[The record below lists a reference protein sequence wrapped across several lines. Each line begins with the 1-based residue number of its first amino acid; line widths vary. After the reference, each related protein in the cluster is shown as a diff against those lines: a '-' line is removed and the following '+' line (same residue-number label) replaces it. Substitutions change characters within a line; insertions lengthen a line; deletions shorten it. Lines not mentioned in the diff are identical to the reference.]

1 MKRGHT
7 IAKWTVLVLLTAYAT
22 AMTVW
27 ARHEAARH
35 VCTGIEV
42 EVTGESRMNDIVTRG
57 LQEELRRYPG
67 KIKGAALST
76 INTHSIEK
84 YLGGLS
90 NFDSVNCMISSGG
103 ILKVKVRPL
112 VPVMRVFVGDNSY
125 YINKDGKHI
134 TSSPE
139 FFTDVPVVTG
149 SFSREFPPTAVLP
162 LIRHIEKDPFLK
174 DLTSMVVARD
184 SRNLIIVPRIFGHVV
199 NMGDTS
205 DMNEKSRALSLF
217 YRKVMPYKGW
227 QEYDT
232 VSVKFRNQIVAT
244 RRDKT
249 RLNHGEEYIEET
261 DPEEATLPE
270 TSFEDARHEP
280 ARRADGED
288 STANTK
294 PNTPPED

>member
-1 MKRGHT
+1 MLL
-7 IAKWTVLVLLTAYAT
+7 IAYTT

-42 EVTGESRMNDIVTRG
+42 EVTGESRMNDIVTKG

-67 KIKGAALST
+67 KIKGAPLNS
-76 INTHSIEK
+76 INTQNIEK
-84 YLGGLS
+84 YLGKLS
-90 NFDSVNCMISSGG
+90 NFESVNCMLSSGG
-103 ILKVKVRPL
+103 ILKVKVKPL

-134 TSSPE
+134 ASSSE

-162 LIRHIEKDPFLK
+162 LIRHIEKDPFLR

-184 SRNLIIVPRIFGHVV
+184 ARNLIIVPRVFGHVV

-205 DMNEKSRALSLF
+205 DIAEKSRALSLF

-232 VSVKFRNQIVAT
+232 ISVKFRDQIVAT

-261 DPEEATLPE
+261 DPEDATLPE
-270 TSFEDARHEP
+270 SVETDA
-280 ARRADGED
+280 GEGNRD
-288 STANTK
+288 HAGGDTPSENK
-294 PNTPPED
+294 QHNTPTED

>member
-7 IAKWTVLVLLTAYAT
+7 IAKWTVLVLLIAYTT

-42 EVTGESRMNDIVTRG
+42 EVTGESRMNDIVTKG

-67 KIKGAALST
+67 KIKGAPLNS
-76 INTHSIEK
+76 INTQNIEK
-84 YLGGLS
+84 YLGKLS
-90 NFDSVNCMISSGG
+90 NFESVNCMLSSGG
-103 ILKVKVRPL
+103 ILKVKVKPL

-134 TSSPE
+134 ASSSE

-162 LIRHIEKDPFLK
+162 LIRHIEKDPFLR

-184 SRNLIIVPRIFGHVV
+184 ARNLIIVPRVFGHVV

-205 DMNEKSRALSLF
+205 DIAAKGRALSLF

-232 VSVKFRNQIVAT
+232 ISVKFRNQIVAT

-261 DPEEATLPE
+261 DPEDATLPE
-270 TSFEDARHEP
+270 SVETDA
-280 ARRADGED
+280 GEGNRD
-288 STANTK
+288 HAGGDTPSENK
-294 PNTPPED
+294 QHNTPTEE

>member
-7 IAKWTVLVLLTAYAT
+7 IAKWTVLVLLIAYTT

-42 EVTGESRMNDIVTRG
+42 EVTGESRMNDIVTKG

-67 KIKGAALST
+67 RIKGAPLNS
-76 INTHSIEK
+76 INTQNIEK
-84 YLGGLS
+84 YLGKLS
-90 NFDSVNCMISSGG
+90 NFESVNCMLSSGG
-103 ILKVKVRPL
+103 ILKVKVKPL

-134 TSSPE
+134 ASSSE

-162 LIRHIEKDPFLK
+162 LIRHIEKDPFLR

-184 SRNLIIVPRIFGHVV
+184 ARNLIIVPRVFGHVV

-205 DMNEKSRALSLF
+205 DIAAKGRALSLF

-232 VSVKFRNQIVAT
+232 ISVKFRDQIVAT

-261 DPEEATLPE
+261 DPEDATLPE
-270 TSFEDARHEP
+270 SVETDA
-280 ARRADGED
+280 GEGNRD
-288 STANTK
+288 HAGGDTPSENK
-294 PNTPPED
+294 QHNTPTEE

>member
-1 MKRGHT
+1 MLL
-7 IAKWTVLVLLTAYAT
+7 IAYTT

-42 EVTGESRMNDIVTRG
+42 EVTGESRMNDIVTKG

-67 KIKGAALST
+67 KIKGAPLNS
-76 INTHSIEK
+76 INTQNIEK
-84 YLGGLS
+84 YLGKLS
-90 NFDSVNCMISSGG
+90 NFESVNCMLSSGG
-103 ILKVKVRPL
+103 ILKVKVKPL

-134 TSSPE
+134 ASSSE

-162 LIRHIEKDPFLK
+162 LIRHIEKDPFLR

-184 SRNLIIVPRIFGHVV
+184 ARNLIIVPRVFGHVV

-205 DMNEKSRALSLF
+205 DIAAKGRALSLF

-232 VSVKFRNQIVAT
+232 ISVKFRDQIVAT

-261 DPEEATLPE
+261 DPEDATLPE
-270 TSFEDARHEP
+270 SVETDA
-280 ARRADGED
+280 GEGNRD
-288 STANTK
+288 HAGGDTPSENK
-294 PNTPPED
+294 QHNTPTED

>member
-7 IAKWTVLVLLTAYAT
+7 IAKWTVLVLLIAYTT

-42 EVTGESRMNDIVTRG
+42 EVTGESRMNDIVTKG

-67 KIKGAALST
+67 KIKGAPLNS
-76 INTHSIEK
+76 INTQNIEK
-84 YLGGLS
+84 YLGKLS
-90 NFDSVNCMISSGG
+90 NFESVNCMLSSGG
-103 ILKVKVRPL
+103 ILKVKVKPL

-134 TSSPE
+134 ASSSE

-162 LIRHIEKDPFLK
+162 LIRHIEKDPFLR

-184 SRNLIIVPRIFGHVV
+184 ARNLIIVPRVFGHVV

-205 DMNEKSRALSLF
+205 DIAEKSRALSLF

-232 VSVKFRNQIVAT
+232 ISVKFRDQIVAT

-261 DPEEATLPE
+261 DPEDATLPE
-270 TSFEDARHEP
+270 SVETDA
-280 ARRADGED
+280 GEGNRD
-288 STANTK
+288 HAGGDTPSENK
-294 PNTPPED
+294 QHNTPTED

>member
-7 IAKWTVLVLLTAYAT
+7 IAKWTVLVLLIAYTT

-42 EVTGESRMNDIVTRG
+42 EVTGESRMNDIVTKG

-67 KIKGAALST
+67 KIKGAPLNS
-76 INTHSIEK
+76 INTQNIEK
-84 YLGGLS
+84 YLGKLS
-90 NFDSVNCMISSGG
+90 NFESVNCMLSSGG
-103 ILKVKVRPL
+103 ILKVKVKPL

-134 TSSPE
+134 ASSSE

-162 LIRHIEKDPFLK
+162 LIRHIEKDPFLR

-184 SRNLIIVPRIFGHVV
+184 ARNLIIVPRVFGHVV

-205 DMNEKSRALSLF
+205 DIAAKGRALSLF

-232 VSVKFRNQIVAT
+232 ISVKFRDQIVAT

-261 DPEEATLPE
+261 DPEDATLPE
-270 TSFEDARHEP
+270 SVETDA
-280 ARRADGED
+280 GEGNRD
-288 STANTK
+288 HAGGDTPSENK
-294 PNTPPED
+294 QHNTPTED

>member
-7 IAKWTVLVLLTAYAT
+7 IAKWTVLVLLIAYTT

-42 EVTGESRMNDIVTRG
+42 EVTGESRMNDIVTKG

-67 KIKGAALST
+67 RIKGAPLSS
-76 INTHSIEK
+76 INTHSIER
-84 YLGGLS
+84 YLGKLS
-90 NFDSVNCMISSGG
+90 NFESVNCMLSSGG
-103 ILKVKVRPL
+103 ILKVKVKPL

-134 TSSPE
+134 ASSSE

-162 LIRHIEKDPFLK
+162 LIRHIEKDPFLR

-184 SRNLIIVPRIFGHVV
+184 ARNLIIVPRVFGHVV

-205 DMNEKSRALSLF
+205 DIAAKGRALSLF

-232 VSVKFRNQIVAT
+232 ISVKFRDQIVAT

-261 DPEEATLPE
+261 DPEDATLPE
-270 TSFEDARHEP
+270 SIETDA
-280 ARRADGED
+280 GEGNRD
-288 STANTK
+288 HAGGDTPSENK
-294 PNTPPED
+294 QHNTPTEE

>member
-1 MKRGHT
+1 
-7 IAKWTVLVLLTAYAT
+7 
-22 AMTVW
+22 
-27 ARHEAARH
+27 
-35 VCTGIEV
+35 
-42 EVTGESRMNDIVTRG
+42 MN
-57 LQEELRRYPG
+57 
-67 KIKGAALST
+67 S
-76 INTHSIEK
+76 INTQNIEK
-84 YLGGLS
+84 YLGKLS
-90 NFDSVNCMISSGG
+90 NFESVNCMLSSGG
-103 ILKVKVRPL
+103 ILKVKVKPL

-134 TSSPE
+134 ASSSE

-162 LIRHIEKDPFLK
+162 LIRHIEKDPFLR

-184 SRNLIIVPRIFGHVV
+184 ARNLIIVPRVFGHVV

-205 DMNEKSRALSLF
+205 DIAEKSRALSLF

-232 VSVKFRNQIVAT
+232 ISVKFRDQIVAT

-261 DPEEATLPE
+261 DPEDATLPE
-270 TSFEDARHEP
+270 SVETDA
-280 ARRADGED
+280 GEGNRD
-288 STANTK
+288 HAGGDTPSENK
-294 PNTPPED
+294 QHNTPTED

>member
-7 IAKWTVLVLLTAYAT
+7 IAKWTVLVLLIAYTT

-42 EVTGESRMNDIVTRG
+42 EVTGESRMNDIVTKG

-67 KIKGAALST
+67 KIKGAPLNS
-76 INTHSIEK
+76 INTQNIEK
-84 YLGGLS
+84 YLGKLS
-90 NFDSVNCMISSGG
+90 NFESVNCMLSSGG
-103 ILKVKVRPL
+103 ILKVKVKPL

-134 TSSPE
+134 ASSSE

-162 LIRHIEKDPFLK
+162 LIRHIEKDPFLR

-184 SRNLIIVPRIFGHVV
+184 ARNLIIVPRVFGHVV

-205 DMNEKSRALSLF
+205 DIAAKGRALSLF

-232 VSVKFRNQIVAT
+232 ISVKFRDQIVAT

-261 DPEEATLPE
+261 DPEDATLPE
-270 TSFEDARHEP
+270 SVETDA
-280 ARRADGED
+280 GEGNRD
-288 STANTK
+288 HAGGDTPSENK
-294 PNTPPED
+294 QHNTPTEE

>member
-7 IAKWTVLVLLTAYAT
+7 IAKWTVLALLAAYTT

-42 EVTGESRMNDIVTRG
+42 EVTGESRMNDIVTKG

-67 KIKGAALST
+67 RIKGAQLNS
-76 INTHSIEK
+76 INTQSIEK
-84 YLGGLS
+84 YLGKLS
-90 NFDSVNCMISSGG
+90 NFESVNCMLSSGG
-103 ILKVKVRPL
+103 ILKVKVKPL

-134 TSSPE
+134 ASSSE

-184 SRNLIIVPRIFGHVV
+184 ARNLIIVPRVFGHVV

-205 DMNEKSRALSLF
+205 DIAEKGRALSLF

-232 VSVKFRNQIVAT
+232 ISVKFRDQVVAT

-261 DPEEATLPE
+261 DPEDATLPE
-270 TSFEDARHEP
+270 SVDTNAG
-280 ARRADGED
+280 GED
-288 STANTK
+288 REHVGGDAPSENK
-294 PNTPPED
+294 QHNTPTEE

>member
-1 MKRGHT
+1 MLL
-7 IAKWTVLVLLTAYAT
+7 IAYTT

-42 EVTGESRMNDIVTRG
+42 EVTGESRMNDIVTKG

-67 KIKGAALST
+67 KIKGAPLNS
-76 INTHSIEK
+76 INTQNIEK
-84 YLGGLS
+84 YLGKLS
-90 NFDSVNCMISSGG
+90 NFESVNCMLSSGG
-103 ILKVKVRPL
+103 ILKVKVKPL

-134 TSSPE
+134 ASSSE

-162 LIRHIEKDPFLK
+162 LIRHIEKDPFLR

-184 SRNLIIVPRIFGHVV
+184 ARNLIIVPRVFGHVV

-205 DMNEKSRALSLF
+205 DIAAKGRALSLF

-232 VSVKFRNQIVAT
+232 ISVKFRNQIVAT

-261 DPEEATLPE
+261 DPEDATLPE
-270 TSFEDARHEP
+270 SVETDA
-280 ARRADGED
+280 GEGNRD
-288 STANTK
+288 HAGGDTPSENK
-294 PNTPPED
+294 QHNTPTEE